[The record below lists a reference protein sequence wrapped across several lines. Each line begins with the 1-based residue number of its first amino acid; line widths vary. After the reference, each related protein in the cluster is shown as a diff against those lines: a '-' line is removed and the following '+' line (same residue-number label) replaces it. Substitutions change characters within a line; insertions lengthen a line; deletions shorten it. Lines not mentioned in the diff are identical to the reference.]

1 MRLVRLGP
9 TGGERPAVMVPGS
22 DREAYDVSGLVHD
35 FDAEFFGT
43 GGVARIAAAVDAGRL
58 SRVDVHSGRIGA
70 PFARP
75 HAIYGIGLNYRDHAR
90 EVGMEPPAEPIVFT
104 KAPNS
109 LVGPH
114 DDIVLPPGST
124 STDWEV
130 ELGVVI
136 GRRAQYLGS
145 PAEAAQHIA
154 GFVAVNDVSERD
166 AQLNRGGQW
175 VKGKSFETFNP
186 AGPFLV
192 TLDEVA
198 DPAALRLRL
207 AVNGEVVQDGTTA
220 DLVFDP
226 FHLVWYLS
234 QFVTLEPGDLID
246 TGTPAG
252 VGMARTPPRY
262 LRSGDLVELDITG
275 LGGHRSP
282 VR

>member
-9 TGGERPAVMVPGS
+9 IGDERPAVMVPGS
-22 DREAYDVSGLVHD
+22 DREAFDVSGLVRD
-35 FDAEFFGT
+35 FDADFFGG
-43 GGVARIAAAVDAGRL
+43 GGVERLAAAIDAGGL

-70 PFARP
+70 PMARP
-75 HAIYGIGLNYRDHAR
+75 HVIYGIGLNYRDHAR

-109 LVGPH
+109 LVGPY

-124 STDWEV
+124 SADWEV

-136 GRRAQYLGS
+136 GRRARYLGS
-145 PAEAAQHIA
+145 PAEAADHIA

-166 AQLNRGGQW
+166 AQLHRGGQW

-186 AGPFLV
+186 AGPYLV
-192 TLDEVA
+192 TLDEIA

-207 AVNGEVVQDGTTA
+207 SVNGEVMQDGTTA

-234 QFVTLEPGDLID
+234 QFAVLEPGDLVD

-252 VGMARTPPRY
+252 VGMGRRPPRH
-262 LRSGDLVELDITG
+262 LRSGDLVELEITG
-275 LGGHRSP
+275 LGGHRTP